1 MGHRARI
8 THVSPPFCQKQ
19 KQKTKN
25 KKTKKKEEGKKKK
38 KSKQK
43 KHKKTKQNKTKKK
56 IIKKNQLKK
65 KSVEL
70 RDDLI
75 FSLGYVGSLILV
87 TKFSHMKRRRIA
99 SLA

>member
-25 KKTKKKEEGKKKK
+25 KKTKKKKKEKKK

>member
-25 KKTKKKEEGKKKK
+25 KKTKKKKKEKKKK
-38 KSKQK
+38 QTK

-87 TKFSHMKRRRIA
+87 TKFSHMKRRKIA

>member
-25 KKTKKKEEGKKKK
+25 KKTKKKKKEKKKK
-38 KSKQK
+38 QTK